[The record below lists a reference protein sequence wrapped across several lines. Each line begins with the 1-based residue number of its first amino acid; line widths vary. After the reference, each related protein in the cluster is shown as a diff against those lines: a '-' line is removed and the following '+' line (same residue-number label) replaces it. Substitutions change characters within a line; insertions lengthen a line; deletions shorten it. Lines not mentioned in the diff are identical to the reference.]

1 MQLVKHLAIHSDRMG
16 KGLIK
21 KKICLLII
29 AALELTTALTLS
41 GCKGMELENKTE
53 MVEEYTEPQ
62 AMILIANERNRY
74 EAIYSDKIWAVKV
87 GDEESGFDKLTVQNV
102 KDFMEELELLNL
114 LAADRGIS
122 VNSSE
127 RDLIRRITDEYM
139 NGLTEADLAYMGCS
153 REDVQTLYTDY
164 YIAEKLINSITS
176 NVDTEISDSEVKVI
190 RIAMIGTSDLKK
202 AKAILKRIKIDGE
215 SFSAMAS
222 RYNELDEN
230 EMTLMRSEKPDL
242 IEKTA
247 FSLEEGH
254 TSNILA
260 VGDMYYIINCVD
272 GYDDQATSERKDR
285 LSKAINTKAVR
296 EILEP
301 YRREHLIQF
310 MNKFWNEIDF
320 SEPSGSTADNFFDV
334 YNKMAG

>member
-1 MQLVKHLAIHSDRMG
+1 MLRNI
-16 KGLIK
+16 IK
-21 KKICLLII
+21 KRICLLLI
-29 AALELTTALTLS
+29 AALELLTMLGLG

-74 EAIYSDKIWAVKV
+74 EEIYSDKIWSVKV

-127 RDLIRRITDEYM
+127 RDLIRRVTDEYM
-139 NGLTEADLAYMGCS
+139 DGLTEADLDYMGCS

-164 YIAEKLINSITS
+164 YIAEKLVNSITS

-230 EMTLMRSEKPDL
+230 EMTLMRSDKPNL

-247 FSLEEGH
+247 FALEEGQ

-272 GYDDQATSERKDR
+272 GYDDQATSERKER

-320 SEPSGSTADNFFDV
+320 SVPSGSTADNFFDV
-334 YNKMAG
+334 YNKTIG

>member
-1 MQLVKHLAIHSDRMG
+1 MQLVKHLAIHSDRMV

-21 KKICLLII
+21 KKICLLLI
-29 AALELTTALTLS
+29 AALELTTVITLS

-74 EAIYSDKIWAVKV
+74 ESIYSDKIWAVKV

-114 LAADRGIS
+114 LATDRGIS

>member
-1 MQLVKHLAIHSDRMG
+1 MQLVKHLAIHSDRMV

-21 KKICLLII
+21 KKICLLLI
-29 AALELTTALTLS
+29 AALELTTVITLS

-74 EAIYSDKIWAVKV
+74 ESIYSDKIWAVKV

>member
-1 MQLVKHLAIHSDRMG
+1 MQLVKHLAIHSDRMV

-21 KKICLLII
+21 KKICLLLI
-29 AALELTTALTLS
+29 AALELTTVITLS

-114 LAADRGIS
+114 LATDRGIS

>member
-1 MQLVKHLAIHSDRMG
+1 MAA
-16 KGLIK
+16 GLG
-21 KKICLLII
+21 
-29 AALELTTALTLS
+29 

-53 MVEEYTEPQ
+53 MVEEYTKPQ
-62 AMILIANERNRY
+62 AMVLIANERNRY
-74 EAIYSDKIWAVKV
+74 EHIYSDKIWSVNV
-87 GDEESGFDKLTVQNV
+87 GDDETGFDKLTIQNV
-102 KDFMEELELLNL
+102 KDFMEEMELLNL

-122 VNSSE
+122 VNSTE
-127 RDLIRRITDEYM
+127 RDLIRRISDEYM
-139 NGLTEADLAYMGCS
+139 SGLSEADISYMGCS
-153 REDVQTLYTDY
+153 KDDVQKLYTDY
-164 YIAEKLINSITS
+164 YIAEKLIESITA

-190 RIAMIGTSDLKK
+190 RIALIGTSDLKK

-230 EMTLMRSEKPDL
+230 EMTLMRSDKPDI

-247 FSLEEGH
+247 FALEEGQ

-260 VGDMYYIINCVD
+260 VNDMYYIINCVD
-272 GYDDQATSERKDR
+272 GYDDEATSERKER

-301 YRREHLIQF
+301 YRREHIIQF
-310 MNKFWNEIDF
+310 MDKYWNEIDF
-320 SEPSGSTADNFFDV
+320 STPSGSTADNFFDI
-334 YNKMAG
+334 YNKMTS

>member
-1 MQLVKHLAIHSDRMG
+1 MQLVKHLAIHSDRMV

-21 KKICLLII
+21 KKICLLLI
-29 AALELTTALTLS
+29 AALELTTVITLS

>member
-1 MQLVKHLAIHSDRMG
+1 M
-16 KGLIK
+16 
-21 KKICLLII
+21 
-29 AALELTTALTLS
+29 
-41 GCKGMELENKTE
+41 
-53 MVEEYTEPQ
+53 
-62 AMILIANERNRY
+62 
-74 EAIYSDKIWAVKV
+74 
-87 GDEESGFDKLTVQNV
+87 
-102 KDFMEELELLNL
+102 
-114 LAADRGIS
+114 
-122 VNSSE
+122 
-127 RDLIRRITDEYM
+127 
-139 NGLTEADLAYMGCS
+139 
-153 REDVQTLYTDY
+153 
-164 YIAEKLINSITS
+164 
-176 NVDTEISDSEVKVI
+176 DTEISDSEVKVI

-230 EMTLMRSEKPDL
+230 EMTLMRSDKPNL

-247 FSLEEGH
+247 FALEEGQ

-272 GYDDQATSERKDR
+272 GYDDQATSERKER

-320 SEPSGSTADNFFDV
+320 SVPSGSTADNFFDV
-334 YNKMAG
+334 YNKTIG